1 MELQQA
7 GVAERWERWEQRT
20 MNLLPFGLL
29 ALCAGFAIGIDS
41 GSTHKVLID
50 GVGSLLAAVWM
61 LWMLSM
67 QSEWP
72 ERPRLMRLAFAVLA
86 LLSATLV
93 VNNPV
98 YGFFSWTGYLWTFR
112 ILEGR
117 WRFVG
122 VGSTALITGISQ
134 HGGVPSSSLGSWVSL
149 VAIVLVNFVIA
160 GAIGWFSWIRDEQTE
175 SRKQAITELTEAN
188 AKLEAALREN
198 AGLHAQLLSQAREAG
213 VLDERQRIAREIHDT
228 LAQGLVG
235 IITQLEAAERCAS
248 VNGEFR
254 RHREAAMQLARDSL
268 AEARRSVQAL
278 SPTPLDQ
285 ARLPEAIAS
294 IATKWS
300 ALSGIEASVTTTGAA
315 RPMRP
320 EIETAL
326 LRTAQE
332 ALANIAKHA
341 RAGRVVV
348 TLSYMEDVVGIDV
361 RDDGVGFALSVPSAP
376 VAGGFGLT
384 AMRQRVQGLAGTLE
398 IESEPGEGTI
408 VSACI
413 PAIPVGSPA

>member
-1 MELQQA
+1 MTLQQA
-7 GVAERWERWEQRT
+7 GVAERWERWEQYT

-29 ALCAGFAIGIDS
+29 ALCTAFALGIDS
-41 GSTHKVLID
+41 GSIRRRSSTA
-50 GVGSLLAAVWM
+50 SAAC
-61 LWMLSM
+61 SPRPGCCGCCRYGH
-67 QSEWP
+67 SGA
-72 ERPRLMRLAFAVLA
+72 ERPRLMRLAFGVLA

-93 VNNPV
+93 VNDPV

-117 WRFVG
+117 WRLVG
-122 VGSTALITGISQ
+122 VASTALITGISQ

-235 IITQLEAAERCAS
+235 IITQLEAAERCES
-248 VNGEFR
+248 VNGELR

-278 SPTPLDQ
+278 S
-285 ARLPEAIAS
+285 AR
-294 IATKWS
+294 
-300 ALSGIEASVTTTGAA
+300 AA
-315 RPMRP
+315 RPGSAARGD
-320 EIETAL
+320 
-326 LRTAQE
+326 RCDRAQ
-332 ALANIAKHA
+332 
-341 RAGRVVV
+341 
-348 TLSYMEDVVGIDV
+348 VVGAQ
-361 RDDGVGFALSVPSAP
+361 RHRGVGDDDRGRACDAP
-376 VAGGFGLT
+376 
-384 AMRQRVQGLAGTLE
+384 
-398 IESEPGEGTI
+398 
-408 VSACI
+408 
-413 PAIPVGSPA
+413 